1 MTEDLLIPKIN
12 RTRSTRSAKQGGRP
26 GPTMHRVSKR
36 PREILLVDASQSTRR
51 ELRGLLQP
59 LNHNLYEARSGK
71 EALRFLSARPV
82 DLVLAD
88 ISTPDVEGAGFC
100 SALRSY
106 FRTRSLSVI
115 LIARRED
122 AALEASAIAA
132 GADEFLVRPLV
143 AEPLVARVQAILR
156 RTPVSGTEDDF
167 TSVLLSLAQAVEARD
182 PATGRHCQ
190 RVSVL
195 CSTLGAAIGLPS
207 EELVTLQRGA
217 FLHDIGK
224 IAVPDEI
231 LFKRGPLSPDEW
243 VVMQNHTTCG
253 ERICS
258 GTKSLN
264 SVLPIIRSHHERW
277 DGSGYPD
284 RLRNDE
290 IPLLARIIQ
299 AADIY
304 DALTT
309 ERPYKAAYSP
319 ERALNTLRNEAA
331 AGWRDPRV
339 VEAFADVFPLVQ
351 CVDAHSNTS
360 LLALSLALGET
371 GRTAAIESLAPGR
384 TQTHSV

>member
-1 MTEDLLIPKIN
+1 MTEDLLTARTN
-12 RTRSTRSAKQGGRP
+12 RSRSTGSVKQGEGA
-26 GPTMHRVSKR
+26 TMQEASLRR
-36 PREILLVDASQSTRR
+36 REILLVDANRTTRQ
-51 ELRGLLQP
+51 ELRRLLEP
-59 LNHNLYEARSGK
+59 LNHTVDEAQSSK
-71 EALRFLSARPV
+71 QALHMLSAHPV

-88 ISTPDVEGAGFC
+88 VSTPGVEGAGFC
-100 SALRSY
+100 SALRSC
-106 FRTRSLSVI
+106 FRTRTLSVA
-115 LIARRED
+115 LIAEPQH

-132 GADEFLVRPLV
+132 GADEFLVRPLI
-143 AEPLVARVQAILR
+143 AGPLLARVESILR
-156 RTPVSGTEDDF
+156 RTPIAGLEEDF
-167 TSVLLSLAQAVEARD
+167 ASVLLSLAQAVEARD

-195 CSTLGAAIGLPS
+195 CSTLGAAMGLGPD
-207 EELVTLQRGA
+207 ELLTLQRGA

-224 IAVPDEI
+224 IAIPDQI

-243 VVMQNHTTCG
+243 IVMQNHTTCG

-258 GTKSLN
+258 GTRSLN
-264 SVLPIIRSHHERW
+264 EVLPIIRSHHERW

-290 IPLLARIIQ
+290 IPLLARVIQ

-319 ERALNTLRNEAA
+319 ERALETLRNEAA
-331 AGWRDPRV
+331 SGWRDPRV

-351 CVDAHSNTS
+351 SIDAPSSAS
-360 LLALSLALGET
+360 LLALSHALGET
-371 GRTAAIESLAPGR
+371 GRTLAIEADIA
-384 TQTHSV
+384 VA